1 MGRKPEPMA
10 QQPITLDLIENTAVR
25 IATIR
30 SEPEAREGLS
40 AFLEKRP
47 AKWVPHE

>member
-1 MGRKPEPMA
+1 MTPEIM
-10 QQPITLDLIENTAVR
+10 EETAVR

-30 SEPEAREGLS
+30 SEPEAREGLE

-47 AKWVPHE
+47 ASWVPQR